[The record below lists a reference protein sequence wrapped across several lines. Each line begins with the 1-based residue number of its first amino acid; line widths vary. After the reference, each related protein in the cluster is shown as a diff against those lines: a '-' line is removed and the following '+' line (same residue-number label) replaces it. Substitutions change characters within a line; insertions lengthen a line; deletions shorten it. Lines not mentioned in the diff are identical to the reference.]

1 LKKKHKV
8 QSTVKS
14 GREKKACILL
24 LILDKIYPTRK
35 EAGMTLDPRH
45 QVDMPTTG
53 VNIRTLNNSHPV
65 YMSVPGSG
73 HRNAHGTPTKDRICI
88 GKMDPVT
95 GKLIPNAKY
104 WERFGLDESA
114 RVMPA
119 FGSARTFGG
128 AFLVDAVMSRL
139 GLDKTLEGALGAE
152 RADKIKTMAL
162 YMIARGNVLDGLGD
176 YCETNIL
183 SETPLTSQ
191 AASRLFATIAFEER
205 MDFFKRWV
213 AHLTSQSY
221 LVYDVTSFSTY
232 AKEITAGEYGYNRDG
247 DRLPQINF
255 GCYVSK
261 DRGLPVFYITYPG
274 SIVDKSYLPKM
285 MEFNGDLGITDVS
298 CLIMD
303 RGFCSTANIQYLAK
317 QNHEF
322 IIGVE
327 KRHKTTKMALDQAR
341 PGLSQLTNRI
351 GSGLYSVSTKGVF
364 YGVTATMHMYY
375 DQELSMSQTDGLY
388 RTIEDQENK
397 LKQKSKLA
405 PADLKEYTGHLSI
418 VLRSDGSFS
427 FERDMDKINRTA
439 KYHGYFCLLSNSSLD
454 KVEVLS
460 KYRSKDV
467 IEKSFDDLKNYINMK
482 RLRTHTD
489 ATTDGKLFCAFVG
502 LIVASELGVKLG
514 DFMKSKRMSKAAL
527 LREMDKMIAASGANG
542 WRMMNP
548 LTKTQRTILEKLGL
562 TEKDLGN
569 YLSRPMA

>member
-1 LKKKHKV
+1 L
-8 QSTVKS
+8 
-14 GREKKACILL
+14 G
-24 LILDKIYPTRK
+24 KIFPTGK
-35 EAGMTLDPRH
+35 EAALTLDSRV

-73 HRNAHGTPTKDRICI
+73 HRNAQGTPTKDRICI
-88 GKMDPVT
+88 GKMDPTT
-95 GKLIPNAKY
+95 GKLIPNARY
-104 WERFGLDESA
+104 WERFSLDDSA
-114 RVMPA
+114 RVMPT

-128 AFLVDAVMSRL
+128 AFLVGAVMSQL
-139 GLDKTLEGALGAE
+139 GLDKTLEVALGAK

-162 YMIARGNVLDGLGD
+162 YMIARGNDLEGLGD

-191 AASRLFATIAFEER
+191 AASRLFTALTFEDR

-213 AHLTSQSY
+213 ARLASLSY

-232 AKEITAGEYGYNRDG
+232 AKDITAKEYGHNRDG
-247 DRLPQINF
+247 ERLPQINL
-255 GCYVSK
+255 GCYVAK
-261 DRGLPVFYITYPG
+261 DRALPVFYITYPG

-285 MEFNGDLGITDVS
+285 MELNDDLGIADVS
-298 CLIMD
+298 GFIMD

-317 QNHEF
+317 QNYEF

-327 KRHKTTKMALDQAR
+327 KRHKTTRMALDQAR
-341 PGLSQLTNRI
+341 PELSQLANRI

-364 YGVTATMHMYY
+364 YGTTATMHMYY
-375 DQELSMSQTDGLY
+375 DLELSRSQTDGLY
-388 RTIEDQENK
+388 RAIEDQENK
-397 LKQKSKLA
+397 LKQKRKLA
-405 PADLKEYTGHLSI
+405 LADLKEYTSYFSI

-427 FERDMDKINRTA
+427 FERDMDKINQMA

-454 KVEVLS
+454 KVEVLA

-467 IEKSFDDLKNYINMK
+467 IEKSFDDLKNYICMK

-502 LIVASELGVKLG
+502 LIVASEIRVKLG
-514 DFMKSKRMSKAAL
+514 EFMTSKRMSKAAL
-527 LREMDKMIAASGANG
+527 IREMDKMIAATGANG
-542 WRMMNP
+542 WRMVNP

-569 YLSRPMA
+569 YLSRHIA